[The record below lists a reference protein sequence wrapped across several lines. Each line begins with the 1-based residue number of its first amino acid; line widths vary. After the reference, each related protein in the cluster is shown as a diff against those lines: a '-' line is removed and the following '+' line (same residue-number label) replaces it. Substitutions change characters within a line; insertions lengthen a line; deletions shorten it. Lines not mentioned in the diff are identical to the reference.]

1 MVVLAQ
7 LNALIRAL
15 HEHTKC
21 QARLPNKRLE
31 QEFYDASA
39 ASDDERLV
47 DRVDK
52 IVEFFAHITYVC
64 IKDEFMNHLF

>member
-21 QARLPNKRLE
+21 QVRLPNKRLE
-31 QEFYDASA
+31 QEFYEASA

-47 DRVDK
+47 DR
-52 IVEFFAHITYVC
+52 
-64 IKDEFMNHLF
+64 